1 MSKKVLCFGE
11 ALWDNF
17 PDYKEI
23 GGAPLNVA
31 FHLKKLG
38 VNTQFIT
45 RVGEDKMGSQILEF
59 LNKVNFD
66 NSLIQED
73 NKYNTGEVNISLDKS
88 KSANYIIKYPCAWD
102 KIEMSDHYIKV
113 VKNSDFFVFGS
124 LISRDKI
131 SRETLLKLIDHANF
145 KIFDVNIRDP
155 YYDFELISFLMQK
168 SNMIKFNEEEL
179 ERISKDLGV
188 ISNSIENKIIEISKR
203 TSTELIC
210 LTLGEKGVVFY
221 DSKFHYQDA
230 IKTKV
235 LNTVGAGDSFL
246 AMLIEGI
253 ISNKKPELFL
263 KRAAAL
269 SSFVCSKY
277 GPNPEYNKDQF

>member
-102 KIEMSDHYIKV
+102 KIEMSDDYIKF

-230 IKTKV
+230 INTKV

>member
-59 LNKVNFD
+59 LNKLNFD

-102 KIEMSDHYIKV
+102 KIEMSDAYIKV

-188 ISNSIENKIIEISKR
+188 ISNSIENKIIEISKM

-230 IKTKV
+230 INTKV

-253 ISNKKPELFL
+253 ISNKKPEFFL
-263 KRAAAL
+263 KRAVNL
-269 SSFVCSKY
+269 SSYVCSKN

>member
-102 KIEMSDHYIKV
+102 KIEMSDHYINV
-113 VKNSDFFVFGS
+113 VENSDFFVFGS

-188 ISNSIENKIIEISKR
+188 ISNSIENKIIEISKM

-230 IKTKV
+230 INTKV

>member
-17 PDYKEI
+17 PNYNKI

-31 FHLKKLG
+31 LHLKKIG
-38 VNTQFIT
+38 VDTQFIS
-45 RVGEDKMGSQILEF
+45 RIGDDKMGNEILDTLKKF
-59 LNKVNFD
+59 NFD
-66 NSLIQED
+66 STLIQED

-102 KIEMSDHYIKV
+102 KIEMSDNYIKV
-113 VKNSDFFVFGS
+113 VENSDFFVFGS

-131 SRETLLKLIDHANF
+131 SRETLLELIDHANF

-155 YYDFELISFLMQK
+155 YYDFELISFLIQK

-188 ISNSIENKIIEISKR
+188 FSNSIENKIIEISKK

-210 LTLGEKGVVFY
+210 LTLGEKGVIFY

-253 ISNKKPELFL
+253 ITNKKPELFL
-263 KRAAAL
+263 KRAADL

>member
-113 VKNSDFFVFGS
+113 VENSDFFVFGS

-179 ERISKDLGV
+179 ERISKDLGI
-188 ISNSIENKIIEISKR
+188 ISNSIENKIIEISKM

-230 IKTKV
+230 INTKV

>member
-45 RVGEDKMGSQILEF
+45 RVGEDKIGSQILEF

-102 KIEMSDHYIKV
+102 KIEMSDDYIKV

-188 ISNSIENKIIEISKR
+188 ISNSIENKIIEISKM

-230 IKTKV
+230 INTKV

>member
-59 LNKVNFD
+59 LNKLNFD

-102 KIEMSDHYIKV
+102 KIEMSDAYIKV

-188 ISNSIENKIIEISKR
+188 ISNSIENKIIEISKM

-230 IKTKV
+230 INTKV

>member
-188 ISNSIENKIIEISKR
+188 ISNSIENKIIEISKM

-230 IKTKV
+230 INTKV

>member
-1 MSKKVLCFGE
+1 MNKKVLCFGE

-17 PDYKEI
+17 PEYKEI

-38 VNTQFIT
+38 VNTEFIT

-188 ISNSIENKIIEISKR
+188 ISNSIENKIIEISKM

-230 IKTKV
+230 INTKV

-253 ISNKKPELFL
+253 ISNKKPEFFL
-263 KRAAAL
+263 KRAVNL
-269 SSFVCSKY
+269 SSYVCSKN

>member
-45 RVGEDKMGSQILEF
+45 RVGEDKIGSQILEF

-102 KIEMSDHYIKV
+102 KIEMSDHYINV
-113 VKNSDFFVFGS
+113 VENSDFFVFGS

-179 ERISKDLGV
+179 ERISKDLGI
-188 ISNSIENKIIEISKR
+188 ISNSIENKIIEISKM

-230 IKTKV
+230 INTKV

>member
-45 RVGEDKMGSQILEF
+45 RVGEDKIGSQILEF

-113 VKNSDFFVFGS
+113 VENSDFFVFGS

-188 ISNSIENKIIEISKR
+188 ISNSIENKIIEISKM

-230 IKTKV
+230 INTKV

>member
-113 VKNSDFFVFGS
+113 VENSDFFVFGS

-188 ISNSIENKIIEISKR
+188 ISNSIENKIIEISKM

-230 IKTKV
+230 INTKV

>member
-102 KIEMSDHYIKV
+102 KIEMSDHYINV
-113 VKNSDFFVFGS
+113 VENSDFFVFGS

-188 ISNSIENKIIEISKR
+188 ISNSIENKIIEISKM

-230 IKTKV
+230 INTKV

-253 ISNKKPELFL
+253 ISNKKPEFFL
-263 KRAAAL
+263 KRAVNL
-269 SSFVCSKY
+269 SSYVCSKN

>member
-17 PDYKEI
+17 PEYKEI

-168 SNMIKFNEEEL
+168 SNMIKFNKEEL

-188 ISNSIENKIIEISKR
+188 ISNSIENKIIEISKM

-230 IKTKV
+230 INTKV

>member
-102 KIEMSDHYIKV
+102 KIEMSDDYIKV
-113 VKNSDFFVFGS
+113 VENSDFFVFGS

-188 ISNSIENKIIEISKR
+188 ISNSIENKIIEISKM

-230 IKTKV
+230 INTKV

>member
-38 VNTQFIT
+38 VNTEFIT

-113 VKNSDFFVFGS
+113 VENSDFFVFGS

-188 ISNSIENKIIEISKR
+188 ISNSIENKIIEISKM

-230 IKTKV
+230 INTKV

>member
-38 VNTQFIT
+38 VKTEFIT

-66 NSLIQED
+66 NSLIQID
-73 NKYNTGEVNISLDKS
+73 KKFNTGEVNISLDKS

-188 ISNSIENKIIEISKR
+188 ISNSIENKIIEISKM

-230 IKTKV
+230 INTKV

>member
-17 PDYKEI
+17 PNYNEI

-31 FHLKKLG
+31 LHLKKLG
-38 VNTQFIT
+38 VDTQFIT
-45 RVGEDKMGSQILEF
+45 RIGYDKIGNEILDTLKKF
-59 LNKVNFD
+59 NFD
-66 NSLIQED
+66 STLIQED

-102 KIEMSDHYIKV
+102 KIEMKDNYIKV
-113 VKNSDFFVFGS
+113 VENSEFFVFGS

-155 YYDFELISFLMQK
+155 YYDFKLIYFLMRK
-168 SNMIKFNEEEL
+168 SNMIKFNKEEI
-179 ERISKDLGV
+179 ERISKDLGIV
-188 ISNSIENKIIEISKR
+188 SNSIENKIIEISKQ
-203 TSTELIC
+203 TSTELVC
-210 LTLGEKGVVFY
+210 LTLGENGVIFY

-246 AMLIEGI
+246 AMIIEGI
-253 ISNKKPELFL
+253 ISDKTPEVFL
-263 KRAAAL
+263 KKAAAL
-269 SSFVCSKY
+269 SSFVCSKF

>member
-1 MSKKVLCFGE
+1 MNKKVLCFGE

-17 PDYKEI
+17 PEYKEI

-38 VNTQFIT
+38 VNTEFIT

-113 VKNSDFFVFGS
+113 VENSDFFVFGS

-188 ISNSIENKIIEISKR
+188 ISNSIENKIIEISKM

-230 IKTKV
+230 INTKV

>member
-1 MSKKVLCFGE
+1 MSKKVICFGE

-17 PDYKEI
+17 PNYNEI

-31 FHLKKLG
+31 IHLKKLG
-38 VNTQFIT
+38 VDAQFIS
-45 RVGEDKMGSQILEF
+45 RIGDDKMGDEILNF
-59 LNKVNFD
+59 LKKFNFD
-66 NSLIQED
+66 STLIQVD
-73 NKYNTGEVNISLDKS
+73 KKYNTGEVNISLDKS

-102 KIEMSDHYIKV
+102 KIVMKENHIKV
-113 VKNSDFFVFGS
+113 VENSDFFVFGS
-124 LISRDKI
+124 LILRDDI
-131 SRETLLKLIDHANF
+131 SRETLLKLISHANF

-155 YYDFELISFLMQK
+155 YYDFELIYFLMQK
-168 SNMIKFNEEEL
+168 SNMIKFNKEEL
-179 ERISKDLGV
+179 ERISTDIGI
-188 ISNSIENKIIEISKR
+188 ISNSIENKILEISNK
-203 TSTELIC
+203 TNTKLIC
-210 LTLGEKGVVFY
+210 LTLGEKGVIFY

-230 IKTKV
+230 FKTEV

-269 SSFVCSKY
+269 SSFVCSKF
-277 GPNPEYNKDQF
+277 GPNPKYNKDQF

>member
-17 PDYKEI
+17 PNYNEI

-31 FHLKKLG
+31 LHLKKIG
-38 VNTQFIT
+38 VDTQFIS
-45 RVGEDKMGSQILEF
+45 RIGDDKMGNEILDTLKKF
-59 LNKVNFD
+59 NFD
-66 NSLIQED
+66 STLIQED

-102 KIEMSDHYIKV
+102 KIEMKDNYIKV
-113 VKNSDFFVFGS
+113 VENSEFFVFGS

-155 YYDFELISFLMQK
+155 YYDFKLIYFLMRK
-168 SNMIKFNEEEL
+168 SNMIKFNKEEI
-179 ERISKDLGV
+179 ERISKDLGIV
-188 ISNSIENKIIEISKR
+188 SNSIENKIIEISKQ
-203 TSTELIC
+203 TSTELVC
-210 LTLGEKGVVFY
+210 LTLGENGVIFY

-246 AMLIEGI
+246 AMIIEGI
-253 ISNKKPELFL
+253 ISDKTPEVFL
-263 KRAAAL
+263 KKAAAL
-269 SSFVCSKY
+269 SSFVCSKF